1 MSTKLLNGV
10 KVTAQKAPPPL
21 PLAWAFLPSGAGS
34 AASLHKLHYRAIWRS
49 QGFLGGL
56 QIMAL
61 FLVWPL
67 LLLPRI
73 WIATRR
79 NGALAKAASGKGLLR
94 QAWEQLMLAA
104 RFGFRPQAYYVMEF
118 YRAERAAQAGDYIHR
133 FVVKDGLYR
142 RLKGTVAT
150 PLTDKTGFTTF
161 CQARNLPVA
170 AMEMSF
176 TDGKIVSGAAPLP
189 AADLFVKRTLGR
201 GGARS
206 ELWHHRNGLYR
217 MQDGTELDGA
227 ALIAR
232 LQQLSRREP
241 YVVQRRYINHPQLA
255 DLSPGALATA
265 RVLTMVDEHGG
276 FEVVRAVFR
285 MGTSEK
291 SIVDN
296 FHAGGIAA
304 PIDLATGVLGQAT
317 DFGLAPSLGWLDV
330 HPATQA
336 RITGR
341 VLPLWDEVKA
351 LAQQAHAA
359 FAGRVVI
366 GWDIAITPDGLLLIE
381 GNGAP
386 DVDNIQRPHRS
397 PLGLSRY
404 GELMLWHLRSEQPEG
419 PAV

>member
-10 KVTAQKAPPPL
+10 KVSAQKAPPPL
-21 PLAWAFLPSGAGS
+21 PMTWAFLRPAAGF
-34 AASLHKLHYRAIWRS
+34 AAQLHKQHYRAIWQS
-49 QGFLGGL
+49 QGLLGGL

-61 FLVWPL
+61 FIVWPL

-79 NGALAKAASGKGLLR
+79 NGALAKAASGKGMLR
-94 QAWEQLMLAA
+94 QAWEQLVLAA

-118 YRAERAAQAGDYIHR
+118 FRPERAAEAGDYIHR

-142 RLKGTVAT
+142 RLKRDVAT
-150 PLTDKTGFTTF
+150 PLTDKTGFTDF
-161 CQARNLPVA
+161 CQARGLPVA

-176 TDGKIVSGAAPLP
+176 VDGKIASGTAPLP

-206 ELWHHRNGLYR
+206 ELWHY
-217 MQDGTELDGA
+217 QDGRYRAQGDNELDGD
-227 ALIAR
+227 ALIER
-232 LQQLSRREP
+232 LMQLSRREP
-241 YVVQRRYINHPQLA
+241 YVIQRRHINHPLIA

-265 RVLTMVDEHGG
+265 RVLTMIDEQGD

-304 PIDLATGVLGQAT
+304 PIDLATGKLGHAT

-330 HPATQA
+330 HPATKA
-336 RITGR
+336 PITDR
-341 VLPLWDEVKA
+341 VLPCWDEVKA
-351 LAQQAHAA
+351 LARQAHAA
-359 FAGRVVI
+359 FADRVVI
-366 GWDIAITPDGLLLIE
+366 GWDIAITDAGLLLIE

-404 GELMLWHLRSEQPEG
+404 GELMLWHLQNE
-419 PAV
+419 

>member
-10 KVTAQKAPPPL
+10 KVTTQKAPPPL
-21 PLAWAFLPSGAGS
+21 PLAWAFLPPGPGH
-34 AASLHKLHYRAIWRS
+34 AARLHKLHYRAVWQS
-49 QGFLGGL
+49 QGLLGGL
-56 QIMAL
+56 QIAAL

-67 LLLPRI
+67 LILPRI
-73 WIATRR
+73 WAATKR
-79 NGALAKAASGKGLLR
+79 NGAIAKAATGKGFLR
-94 QAWEQLMLAA
+94 QVCEQLGLAA

-118 YRAERAAQAGDYIHR
+118 FRPERAAQARDYIHR

-150 PLTDKTGFTTF
+150 PLTDKTGFADF
-161 CQARNLPVA
+161 CVARGLPVA

-176 TDGKIVSGAAPLP
+176 SKGRIDSGAAPLP
-189 AADLFVKRTLGR
+189 AADLFIKRTLGR

-206 ELWHHRNGLYR
+206 ELWLYENGRYR
-217 MQDGTELDGA
+217 MRDGTELDGD

-232 LQQLSRREP
+232 LIDLSRREP
-241 YVVQRRYINHPQLA
+241 YVVQRRYVNHPLIA

-265 RVLTMVDEHGG
+265 RVLTMVDEKGG

-285 MGTSEK
+285 MGTNEK

-304 PIDLATGVLGQAT
+304 PIDLATGTLGRAT
-317 DFGLAPSLGWLDV
+317 DFGLAPSLGWLDA
-330 HPATQA
+330 HPATGA

-341 VLPLWDEVKA
+341 VLPLWDDVKA
-351 LAQQAHAA
+351 LAEQAHAA
-359 FAGRVVI
+359 FAGRIVI
-366 GWDIAITPDGLLLIE
+366 GWDIAITQTGLLLVE

-386 DVDNIQRPHRS
+386 DVDNIQRPHAT

-404 GELMLWHLRSEQPEG
+404 GELMDWHLRHETEG
-419 PAV
+419 DGA